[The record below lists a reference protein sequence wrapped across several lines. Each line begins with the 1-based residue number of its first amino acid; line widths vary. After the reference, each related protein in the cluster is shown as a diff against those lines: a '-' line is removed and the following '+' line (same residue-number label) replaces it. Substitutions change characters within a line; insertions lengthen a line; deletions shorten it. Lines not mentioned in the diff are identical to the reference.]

1 MIIYNSTSTINSI
14 ILVKNGIFDKFNQPF
29 GIAIHGYDAVAYF
42 RAGRPER
49 GRDDYAII
57 WKGAVWRFA
66 SAENLRRFEAN
77 PRAYAPQFGGYC
89 AYSVSKGHV
98 STGDPAA
105 WEIVEGRLYL
115 TNSPNVHRLWARDKA
130 RALFRDILLSQPCR
144 ERGLFDTAAVER
156 LLDQEAPY
164 GRRLWGLLNI
174 ELWHRQFIDAA

>member
-1 MIIYNSTSTINSI
+1 MPSLRTI
-14 ILVKNGIFDKFNQPF
+14 FAACF
-29 GIAIHGYDAVAYF
+29 GFWLLSVTPGLTQTPVFYAQEGLAIRGYDAVAYF

-130 RALFRDILLSQPCR
+130 HNIALAR
-144 ERGLFDTAAVER
+144 EHWPAV
-156 LLDQEAPY
+156 L
-164 GRRLWGLLNI
+164 GR
-174 ELWHRQFIDAA
+174 